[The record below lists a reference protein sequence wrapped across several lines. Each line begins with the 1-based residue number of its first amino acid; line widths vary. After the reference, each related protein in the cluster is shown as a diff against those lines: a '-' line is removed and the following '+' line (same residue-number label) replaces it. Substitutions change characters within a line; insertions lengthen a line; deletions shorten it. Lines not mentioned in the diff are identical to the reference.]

1 MRAEEVSCWIADH
14 DASISTVEFASAFDA
29 YLCTLPWAGH
39 GIDWRDL
46 PCRSL
51 GLHGVSD
58 DEAVEWARMT
68 PMGAHDHV
76 LLIDSASEP
85 GVICAFDDALRDFE
99 LLSNRPEIYMC
110 GVDLVGGLPE
120 PTFGHFIERRA
131 FMTLNAR
138 L

>member
-1 MRAEEVSCWIADH
+1 MRAEVVSSWIADH
-14 DASISTVEFASAFDA
+14 DASMSTVEVAAAFDA

-39 GIDWRDL
+39 GIDWRTL
-46 PCRSL
+46 PCRSIEL
-51 GLHGVSD
+51 SGVSD
-58 DEAVEWARMT
+58 DEVVEWARAT
-68 PMGAHDHV
+68 PLGAHDHV

-99 LLSNRPEIYMC
+99 LLSNRPELYMC
-110 GVDLVGGLPE
+110 GVDLSGGLPE
-120 PTFGHFIERRA
+120 PTFEDFIERRA